1 MRCSPCAIP
10 PQLPDKQGLHQA
22 VSPKPL
28 YPTPLGHLL
37 AVPPPSL
44 IFVLVPAQGQEIF
57 PVCCLRDA
65 PSLTPSYH
73 PELSAGGHRVDAFR
87 RHRGFFIP
95 LRRNVI
101 PF

>member
-57 PVCCLRDA
+57 QFAVSGMLL
-65 PSLTPSYH
+65 PSPPPIT
-73 PELSAGGHRVDAFR
+73 LSSLQGDTEWMLLGDTGDFSS
-87 RHRGFFIP
+87 
-95 LRRNVI
+95 L
-101 PF
+101 